1 MPCHVAAD
9 MWVRVPNYSREGI
22 VGTNR
27 KSKGIMR
34 VWDTNMGCGYQNIE
48 VGDAEALA
56 LL

>member
-1 MPCHVAAD
+1 MAAD

-27 KSKGIMR
+27 KSKGFMG